1 MFMHLPPL
9 MEQHNVLYVT
19 PQWDGGVQPVVAYV
33 RDPYRRSLY
42 EALTGSYN
50 ALVKDLNELIR

>member
-19 PQWDGGVQPVVAYV
+19 PQWDGCVQPVVAYV
-33 RDPYRRSLY
+33 RNPYRTSLH
-42 EALTGSYN
+42 EALNNPYN
-50 ALVKDLNELIR
+50 TLVKDLEELIR